1 MQVNFKNDYLR
12 LLFCDKYF
20 QGDLGVRATQSY
32 RFAVQYTLSAHSLN
46 DLHAAAFLNLS
57 NQSPYSVKIDQ
68 KHRLAIEIDA
78 EEQIHLIDIIK
89 VES

>member
-32 RFAVQYTLSAHSLN
+32 RFAVQYILSAHSLN
-46 DLHAAAFLNLS
+46 DLL
-57 NQSPYSVKIDQ
+57 
-68 KHRLAIEIDA
+68 
-78 EEQIHLIDIIK
+78 DIIK
-89 VES
+89 AES